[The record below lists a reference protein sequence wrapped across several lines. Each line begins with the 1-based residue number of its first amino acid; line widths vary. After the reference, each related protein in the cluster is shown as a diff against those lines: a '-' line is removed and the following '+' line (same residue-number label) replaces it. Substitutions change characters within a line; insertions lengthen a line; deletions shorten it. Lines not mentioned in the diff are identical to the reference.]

1 MVNEQDYAIV
11 IGIKDYQQLKP
22 LNGPVQDAVD
32 FENWLLNPQG
42 GNLPNH
48 KTDNKVLQHVFFIES
63 APNSEVPLQSDID
76 KCLDKVLTNGE
87 KTGYR
92 RFYFFFAGHGLGIS
106 WKENALCLPG
116 WSSRFINLAL
126 SSSEYL
132 DVVVNSGLFAQVFFF
147 LDCCRD
153 RKLGARGLHPTIGWP
168 KPGEGVPNCESFVAY
183 GAKFNNP
190 AHEAAN
196 PAANNEVVNGFF
208 SKALLMGLNGAAV
221 NVKGEITVNSLKSFL
236 KSKVEELTN
245 AVNINQSVQF
255 EDRFNPDSI
264 VVSGLA
270 VKEVAVTISFTEK
283 GDFILE
289 GPLLNSIKE
298 EKNPVNPW
306 NLSLNNGNYS
316 ITNKINGKVNHIRID
331 GTVKPFIYAFK

>member
-32 FENWLLNPQG
+32 FENWLLNPKG

-48 KTDNKVLQHVFFIES
+48 KTDNKVLQHAFFIES

-76 KCLDKVLTNGE
+76 NCLGKIIANG
-87 KTGYR
+87 KNTGYR
-92 RFYFFFAGHGLGIS
+92 RFYFFFAGHGFGIN
-106 WKENALCLPG
+106 WRENALILPA
-116 WSSRFINLAL
+116 WSSLFINRAL
-126 SSSEYL
+126 SSLEYL
-132 DVVVNSGLFAQVFFF
+132 DVVVNSGLFAEVFFF

-153 RKLGARGLHPTIGWP
+153 RKLGVRGQHPTIGWP
-168 KPGEGVPNCESFVAY
+168 KPGDGVPNCESFVAY

-196 PAANNEVVNGFF
+196 PAASNEVVNGFF
-208 SKALLMGLNGAAV
+208 SKALLMGLNGGAV

-255 EDRFNPDSI
+255 EDRFNPDSV
-264 VVSGLA
+264 VVSGLK
-270 VKEVAVTISFTEK
+270 VKEVPVTISFTEK

-298 EKNPVNPW
+298 EKDPVNPW
-306 NLSLNNGNYS
+306 ELSLTNGNYS
-316 ITNKINGKVNHIRID
+316 ITNKTNGKVNHIRID